1 MGVPTTRPSL
11 WPPLQH
17 LFEFLPAPFWF
28 VLALLCAAAAVF
40 SFLKGLPPAPKD
52 QALFRALVEDSSE
65 ALLLLDKDRKVIF
78 ASNSLLRVSGYTPEE
93 RLGGYSGTVI
103 LPEDLPIAVAAMQEA
118 LASPG
123 QPIGFSVRVIHK
135 AGHIIWTQATLRNC
149 LDDPAIR
156 AIVLNYKD
164 VTAEQSL
171 RKNDARFRALI
182 ETSAE
187 ATLLMDGHYRILN
200 YYGAVES
207 ILGYKAEERIGRDT
221 ESRVHP
227 DDMAIFKGLIAKA
240 RAQPGSH
247 HRGEYRAQAKDGSWQ
262 WLDST
267 FVDRLDDQ
275 TIRAIVVT
283 HHNITPR
290 KEAEEARQQA
300 ERQLLR
306 FERLAAIGQTAAGLA
321 HEVRNPLAVISARA
335 EFLKMQLSTEPS
347 HLVDLESILRQCERL
362 NHLVSEVL
370 ERANTA
376 DLLLTDA
383 APKDLLQRGLKA
395 AQARFGPASERVTVA
410 QDLAE
415 GLPTVNMDIAQMER
429 VLTNLILNAL
439 QALPAGGTLSLGAQ
453 LKEGSL
459 SLWVADNGPGIPEAL
474 RAKIFEPFFT
484 TKSTGSGLG
493 LWICKSI
500 VEQHGGRIDAETLP
514 QGSRF
519 VVQLPL
525 KTPPSA

>member
-1 MGVPTTRPSL
+1 MHPLEPS
-11 WPPLQH
+11 
-17 LFEFLPAPFWF
+17 FFLAS
-28 VLALLCAAAAVF
+28 LASAAALSAAAL
-40 SFLKGLPPAPKD
+40 FLMAKRGPASGGEALKKNE
-52 QALFRALVEDSSE
+52 ALFRALVQDSSE
-65 ALLLLDKDRKVIF
+65 ALLLLDRDRKVIF
-78 ASNSLLRVSGYTPEE
+78 ASNSLARVSGYSPEE
-93 RLGGYSGTVI
+93 RIGSYSGTVI
-103 LPEDLPIAVAAMQEA
+103 LPEDLPIALAATDEA
-118 LASPG
+118 LAAPG
-123 QPIGFSVRVIHK
+123 RAVGFSVRVIHK

-164 VTAEQSL
+164 VTTEQSL

-187 ATLLMDGHYRILN
+187 ATLLMDAHYRILN

-227 DDMAIFKGLIAKA
+227 DDMAIFKGLIAQA

-267 FVDRLDDQ
+267 FVDRLDDPS
-275 TIRAIVVT
+275 IGAIVVT

-290 KEAEEARQQA
+290 KEAEEARLQA

-335 EFLKMQLSTEPS
+335 EFLKLQLAAEPS

-362 NHLVSEVL
+362 NLLVGEVL

-376 DLLLTDA
+376 DLNLVEA
-383 APKDLLQRGLKA
+383 APKDLLLRSLKA
-395 AQARFGPASERVTVA
+395 AQARFGPASSRVTVT
-410 QDLAE
+410 QDLAD
-415 GLPTVNMDIAQMER
+415 GLPSLSMDIAQMER

-439 QALPAGGTLSLGAQ
+439 QALPAGGALSLGAEVH
-453 LKEGSL
+453 EGSL
-459 SLWVADNGPGIPEAL
+459 RLSVGDNGPGVPEAL

-500 VEQHGGRIDAETLP
+500 VEQHGGRIDAQTLAP
-514 QGSRF
+514 QGSLF

-525 KTPPSA
+525 KKPQPA